1 MSINTRGF
9 TLVELVV
16 VLAIISILAMIA
28 IPAYV
33 GQQRSAART
42 EAYSNL
48 ENLRLLEE
56 QFFAE
61 NGQYAPAGGGL
72 INYNATIG
80 MDDGGIEDVLPG
92 FRPGGQAGLPSL
104 GLNFTYSLVSQDT
117 NGDNLADMFVASA
130 APVAGTRVA
139 SDPIYTIDQ
148 DNLRNF

>member
-1 MSINTRGF
+1 MTRNNGGF
-9 TLVELVV
+9 TLTELLI
-16 VLAIISILAMIA
+16 VLAIISILVVISV
-28 IPAYV
+28 PAYV

-92 FRPGGQAGLPSL
+92 FRPGGQAGLPGL
-104 GLNFTYSLVSQDT
+104 GLNFTYDITSQDT
-117 NGDNLADMFVASA
+117 TGDGLADTFIATA

-139 SDPIYTIDQ
+139 SDPTYTIDQ
-148 DNLRNF
+148 DNIRNW

>member
-1 MSINTRGF
+1 MAMNNRAF
-9 TLVELVV
+9 TLTELLI
-16 VLAIISILAMIA
+16 VLAIISILVVISV
-28 IPAYV
+28 PAYV

-92 FRPGGQAGLPSL
+92 FRPGGQAGLPGL
-104 GLNFTYSLVSQDT
+104 GLNFTYDITSQDT
-117 NGDNLADMFVASA
+117 TGDGLADTFIATA
-130 APVAGTRVA
+130 TPVAGTRVA
-139 SDPIYTIDQ
+139 SDPTYTIDQ
-148 DNLRNF
+148 DNIRNW